1 MKKLLILFA
10 AFLLAVSASAVSIN
24 IVNSYSSSN
33 NFQGQL
39 NLGQIYPAP
48 GGGGGFSL
56 GSAIT
61 GTNGYTAFWMLGV
74 DSFGNATT
82 NAVPTTG
89 SSTSSNNFVGSL
101 NFAQVYGLGNGA
113 TLSSNTVIGM
123 AGGAVAGS
131 NYVTQALLAGS
142 NFVSITTL
150 AGSNF
155 VSMATLAG
163 SNFVNQV
170 ALANSNYVNQAALGA
185 SNYVTATGLTTSNYL
200 ANANTNTLLTMAGAL
215 IGGSNYLT
223 TVTLTGPMTNNLM
236 AGSAATNAFQP
247 QSQNLTNWSTV
258 ATNVYVSIGT
268 LAGSNFVNQAQL
280 VNATNNALAVAS
292 NSFPYAVPATAGS
305 TNLPG
310 WDSSGN
316 KVTIPWAGLPAG
328 GSSTPNTLQTNTT
341 QNAVTILNLIATN
354 IISAATG
361 QFTGNGAG
369 LTNVNNTVYIV
380 NTASTNA
387 NFQLFS
393 SPTLYTVWKTNSAN
407 SMYLIGNGATNTI
420 YGLAMVTVTVTG
432 TNFLINY

>member
-24 IVNSYSSSN
+24 LVNSYASSN
-33 NFQGQL
+33 NFQGYL
-39 NLGQIYPAP
+39 NIGQIYPAP

-61 GTNGYTAFWMLGV
+61 GTNGNIGAWMLIM
-74 DSFGNATT
+74 DSFGNFGT
-82 NAVPTTG
+82 NAVPVSGG
-89 SSTSSNNFVGSL
+89 SNFVSI
-101 NFAQVYGLGNGA
+101 
-113 TLSSNTVIGM
+113 TT
-123 AGGAVAGS
+123 
-131 NYVTQALLAGS
+131 LAGS

-155 VSMATLAG
+155 V
-163 SNFVNQV
+163 NQA
-170 ALANSNYVNQAALGA
+170 ALANSNYVNQTALGS
-185 SNYVTATGLTTSNYL
+185 SNYVTATGLTT
-200 ANANTNTLLTMAGAL
+200 
-215 IGGSNYLT
+215 SNYLT

-268 LAGSNFVNQAQL
+268 LAGSNFVSITTL
-280 VNATNNALAVAS
+280 
-292 NSFPYAVPATAGS
+292 AGS
-305 TNLPG
+305 NFVSTATLAGSNYLAGVTAAAASTNFTG
-310 WDSSGN
+310 VNSAGVQ
-316 KVTIPWAGLPAG
+316 VTVPWAGLPAG

>member
-24 IVNSYSSSN
+24 LVNSYASSN
-33 NFQGQL
+33 NFQGYL
-39 NLGQIYPAP
+39 NIGQIYPAP

-61 GTNGYTAFWMLGV
+61 GTNGNIGAWMLIM
-74 DSFGNATT
+74 DSFGNFGT
-82 NAVPTTG
+82 NAVPVSG
-89 SSTSSNNFVGSL
+89 GSTSSNNFQGHLNIGQIDFTGNVVSL
-101 NFAQVYGLGNGA
+101 TSNQVIA
-113 TLSSNTVIGM
+113 M
-123 AGGAVAGS
+123 AGGSVAGS

-150 AGSNF
+150 SGSNF
-155 VSMATLAG
+155 VSITTLAG

-170 ALANSNYVNQAALGA
+170 ALANSNYVNQTALGS
-185 SNYVTATGLTTSNYL
+185 SNYVTATGLTT
-200 ANANTNTLLTMAGAL
+200 
-215 IGGSNYLT
+215 SNYLT

-268 LAGSNFVNQAQL
+268 LAGSNFVSITTL
-280 VNATNNALAVAS
+280 
-292 NSFPYAVPATAGS
+292 AGS
-305 TNLPG
+305 NFVSTATLAGSNYLAGVTAAAASTNFTG
-310 WDSSGN
+310 VNSAGVQ
-316 KVTIPWAGLPAG
+316 VTVPWAGLPAG

>member
-24 IVNSYSSSN
+24 LVNSYASSN
-33 NFQGQL
+33 NFQGYL
-39 NLGQIYPAP
+39 NIGQIYPAP

-61 GTNGYTAFWMLGV
+61 GTNGNIGAWMLIM
-74 DSFGNATT
+74 DSFGNFGT
-82 NAVPTTG
+82 NAVPVSGG
-89 SSTSSNNFVGSL
+89 SNFVSI
-101 NFAQVYGLGNGA
+101 
-113 TLSSNTVIGM
+113 TT
-123 AGGAVAGS
+123 
-131 NYVTQALLAGS
+131 LAGS

-155 VSMATLAG
+155 V
-163 SNFVNQV
+163 NQA
-170 ALANSNYVNQAALGA
+170 ALANSNYVNQTALGS
-185 SNYVTATGLTTSNYL
+185 SNYVTATGLTT
-200 ANANTNTLLTMAGAL
+200 
-215 IGGSNYLT
+215 SNYLT

-316 KVTIPWAGLPAG
+316 KVTVPWAGLPAG